1 MNWIKITLFCLL
13 FSPILISAQTQKQYI
28 KAAQKNEKKG
38 AYYLAIAY
46 YEKALTFPKSTDQ
59 IHYAVGNCYTEL
71 KDYDHALSSY
81 QKVANKKAFP
91 FVHFYIAENLTLTGN
106 YSQAI
111 THYDYFL
118 NQHRTNDDFKLI
130 AKQKKSSC
138 FWAIDQKHNELIKI
152 SPLPLDI
159 NTAFSEFSPTLLF
172 DSALLITAFYPDSL
186 NSNKDYKSAFFTFK
200 NESEKWLLNQQTFP
214 FFENKNVANAY
225 FLKEKNKLY
234 FNVCENLSNGKKRC
248 DIYVS
253 TLENNSYTKP
263 IKLNIN
269 DKNATQTQAFAYVDN
284 DGKDILYFISDR
296 ENGIGNLDIWMA
308 KEIEN
313 GLFSTPYVLPMPI
326 NTILDEASPYYSINE
341 KSLYFSSQWHYGFG
355 GFDQFKV
362 NFLGNDTVIENLGLP
377 YNSSADDLYLR
388 KTASDKGL
396 FSSNRKGAQI
406 LKGISCCYDI
416 FSFEKDFIQE
426 KNQID
431 SILLAKKII
440 VEEKQKHIETLKT
453 KINNL
458 LPVTVYFHNDEPNP
472 KSTDSTTTSSYS
484 ESYKHFNALKSDYY
498 AKNNFNDIDSFFYD
512 KLTKG
517 WNDLKSLEKI
527 IEELSK
533 TQKINV
539 VLSGYC
545 SPLAKNDYNINLAKR
560 RIAAVKNEWIKNSIL
575 NKAITENK
583 IVFSFIPF
591 GEEKANSFV
600 SDDYYNTDLSIYSVR
615 AALERKVSI
624 VTIIIE

>member
-1 MNWIKITLFCLL
+1 
-13 FSPILISAQTQKQYI
+13 
-28 KAAQKNEKKG
+28 
-38 AYYLAIAY
+38 
-46 YEKALTFPKSTDQ
+46 
-59 IHYAVGNCYTEL
+59 
-71 KDYDHALSSY
+71 
-81 QKVANKKAFP
+81 
-91 FVHFYIAENLTLTGN
+91 
-106 YSQAI
+106 
-111 THYDYFL
+111 
-118 NQHRTNDDFKLI
+118 
-130 AKQKKSSC
+130 
-138 FWAIDQKHNELIKI
+138 
-152 SPLPLDI
+152 
-159 NTAFSEFSPTLLF
+159 
-172 DSALLITAFYPDSL
+172 
-186 NSNKDYKSAFFTFK
+186 
-200 NESEKWLLNQQTFP
+200 
-214 FFENKNVANAY
+214 
-225 FLKEKNKLY
+225 
-234 FNVCENLSNGKKRC
+234 
-248 DIYVS
+248 
-253 TLENNSYTKP
+253 
-263 IKLNIN
+263 
-269 DKNATQTQAFAYVDN
+269 
-284 DGKDILYFISDR
+284 
-296 ENGIGNLDIWMA
+296 MA